1 MQDLCDESAMTS
13 KRTHIVRRRTALSA
27 RVMWTGMLL
36 ACFAWLIHA
45 SPFLAT
51 LWDSSI
57 DDVDNQHHTHLS
69 HNLHVELA
77 PIISAVE
84 QYERIK
90 ADIAQTNRTSPHDSA
105 AHQLYFYDTFTS
117 ESPSTV
123 ADTESRAIDV
133 TVAPATSPN
142 LQHQVSIQSSE
153 SNNGHH
159 SRCSICTTMSA
170 ALLPTLIKLN
180 KPSLIEPIT
189 TIMAIRSDEA
199 SSYVASF
206 VRPLSRAPPP
216 ILQT

>member
-1 MQDLCDESAMTS
+1 
-13 KRTHIVRRRTALSA
+13 
-27 RVMWTGMLL
+27 MWTGMLL

-57 DDVDNQHHTHLS
+57 DDVNNQHQPYLS
-69 HNLHVELA
+69 HNFHVELA

-105 AHQLYFYDTFTS
+105 AHQLYFYDTSTS
-117 ESPSTV
+117 KSPSTV
-123 ADTESRAIDV
+123 ADAESKVIDV
-133 TVAPATSPN
+133 TVAPATAPN
-142 LQHQVSIQSSE
+142 LQHHVSTQSSD

-159 SRCSICTTMSA
+159 SRCNLCTAVAA
-170 ALLPTLIKLN
+170 ALLPSLIKLN

-206 VRPLSRAPPP
+206 VRPLSRAPPS